1 MVFHISVIVGRCT
14 LLSPTFCTSFFLPP
28 FSCSP
33 LAYPLLLLSILIC
46 LSKFS
51 IFSLLLY
58 FDLNNIWIVAL
69 FSLLL
74 CALIV
79 YFPLHSIGWHIR
91 LSVCVCRLFVF
102 IFYLLINSNG
112 QRDKQKNNSVIAVK
126 SGHRADHHE
135 RKSRCVNEWMNG
147 QEKTHEHNSLSGDAR
162 DFGENWW
169 EPCGRMEWHANIH
182 EIKYI
187 WISEINSFGW
197 IIIVFNRTGAPQ
209 IHFTHSR
216 SI

>member
-1 MVFHISVIVGRCT
+1 MYAFVSH
-14 LLSPTFCTSFFLPP
+14 FLYLVLP
-28 FSCSP
+28 S
-33 LAYPLLLLSILIC
+33 PLLLLTSC
-46 LSKFS
+46 LSTSASLNPDLFVEILNILFTFVFRPEQYLDCGSVLASFMCANCVFS
-51 IFSLLLY
+51 IA
-58 FDLNNIWIVAL
+58 FDWMAHTAV
-69 FSLLL
+69 
-74 CALIV
+74 
-79 YFPLHSIGWHIR
+79 
-91 LSVCVCRLFVF
+91 SVCVCRLFVF